1 MGEKIN
7 LKVSITDLK
16 EEMMLQ
22 MKYLGILCSTM
33 AFLISYG
40 FMLRGRKISDPGRIL
55 FVGIAVSIMSL
66 VLVGAAPFFTG
77 PSLAAEGLSQSS
89 GLGFLGASISTG
101 LACLGA
107 GIAVAVVGAAALGVI
122 GEKPETLGMTL
133 IYLGLAE
140 GIAIYGVIVSLLI
153 LAKL

>member
-1 MGEKIN
+1 MKCLIF
-7 LKVSITDLK
+7 LVMTMIFLVSSGVAVK
-16 EEMMLQ
+16 
-22 MKYLGILCSTM
+22 
-33 AFLISYG
+33 
-40 FMLRGRKISDPGRIL
+40 GRKIRDPRRVLFMGIL
-55 FVGIAVSIMSL
+55 VAVLSLSL
-66 VLVGAAPFFTG
+66 VGFAPLFAG
-77 PSLAAEGLSQSS
+77 PSAAAEGLAASS